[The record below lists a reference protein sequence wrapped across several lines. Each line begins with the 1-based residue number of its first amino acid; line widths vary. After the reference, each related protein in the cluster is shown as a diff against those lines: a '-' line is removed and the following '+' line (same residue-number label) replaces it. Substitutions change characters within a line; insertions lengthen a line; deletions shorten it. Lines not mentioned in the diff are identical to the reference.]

1 MLLFKINS
9 YVNKSDTFYGIDILK
24 SEHLIRQYVNISQKS
39 DEIIKLVE
47 LCNSLDIEECHID
60 DIIDDFLTD
69 FKAY

>member
-1 MLLFKINS
+1 MLLFKINT
-9 YVNKSDTFYGIDILK
+9 YLNKSDTFYGIDILK
-24 SEHLIRQYVNISQKS
+24 NEQLIRQYANISPNS
-39 DEIIKLVE
+39 SEILKLVE